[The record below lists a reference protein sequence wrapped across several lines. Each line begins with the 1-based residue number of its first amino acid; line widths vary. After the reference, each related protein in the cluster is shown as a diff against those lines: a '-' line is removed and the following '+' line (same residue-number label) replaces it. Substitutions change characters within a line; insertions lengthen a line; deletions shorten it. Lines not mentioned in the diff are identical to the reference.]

1 MQKFDL
7 NNTSLCGNTSAAY
20 TAIGGNESEVYTALC
35 NYQIFLRQ
43 VWRDHTGNSK
53 LLRTSII
60 ITNYGKSTK
69 KIKIECR

>member
-1 MQKFDL
+1 MQSFDL

-20 TAIGGNESEVYTALC
+20 TAICGNESDVYTVLY
-35 NYQIFLRQ
+35 NYQIFPRQ

-69 KIKIECR
+69 ENQN